1 MYGVFFIYNKRKTE
15 GINRMQDIGKALNA
29 IMQDKN
35 CSPIYALLFLTSN
48 NEEGDRCGI
57 RKFQSES
64 KKKISRRLR
73 HQSDF

>member
-1 MYGVFFIYNKRKTE
+1 MYGVFFIYNKRKNG

-48 NEEGDRCGI
+48 NEEGDRCGV
-57 RKFQSES
+57 RKLQSES
-64 KKKISRRLR
+64 KKKVSRRLR
-73 HQSDF
+73 NSGNF

>member
-1 MYGVFFIYNKRKTE
+1 
-15 GINRMQDIGKALNA
+15 MQDIGKALNA

-64 KKKISRRLR
+64 KKKVSRRLR
-73 HQSDF
+73 HSGDF